1 MNFVVSGGSG
11 IDHRDID
18 VLSFACGLPMDDGGQ
33 QAYETMQR
41 SIGVCDRQ
49 RQILIVPATIGVRRL
64 GC

>member
-1 MNFVVSGGSG
+1 MNFVVSGGSR

-41 SIGVCDRQ
+41 SVGVCDRQ
-49 RQILIVPATIGVRRL
+49 R
-64 GC
+64 